1 MNAENAERVDAAET
15 TPLKI
20 ETRMREPATES
31 FSFRTTPEEAEKIKK
46 RAEEAKVTSSDIV
59 RSALHSTGVI

>member
-1 MNAENAERVDAAET
+1 MDAEKAEREDAAET

-31 FSFRTTPEEAEKIKK
+31 FTFRTTPAEAGKIKK
-46 RAEEAKVTSSDIV
+46 LAEEAKVTSSDIV

>member
-1 MNAENAERVDAAET
+1 MDAEKAEREGAAET
-15 TPLKI
+15 TQLKI

-31 FSFRTTPEEAEKIKK
+31 FTFRTTSAEAEKIKK
-46 RAEEAKVTSSDIV
+46 LAEEAKVTSSDIV